1 MGIYQKGEI
10 ISGIVTGIEKYG
22 IFVSLD
28 NNVTGLI
35 HISEVS
41 DSFVR
46 NVGDY
51 AELNE
56 TIHAKVIDYD
66 SKHKKLKLSIKNMQY
81 RDGSKAGHP
90 IIETKSGFSSL
101 KKNLDIWVA
110 IKEKEISEKE
120 EKR

>member
-1 MGIYQKGEI
+1 MCEYKKGEI
-10 ISGIVTGIEKYG
+10 ISGKVTGIENYG
-22 IFVSLD
+22 IFVSF
-28 NNVTGLI
+28 NHQVTGLI

-56 TIHAKVIDYD
+56 TIQARVLDYD
-66 SKHKKLKLSIKNMQY
+66 STQKKLKLSIKDLQY
-81 RDGSKAGHP
+81 RDGSKIGHK

-101 KKNLDIWVA
+101 KEKLNDWME
-110 IKEKEISEKE
+110 IKEKEMLEK
-120 EKR
+120 